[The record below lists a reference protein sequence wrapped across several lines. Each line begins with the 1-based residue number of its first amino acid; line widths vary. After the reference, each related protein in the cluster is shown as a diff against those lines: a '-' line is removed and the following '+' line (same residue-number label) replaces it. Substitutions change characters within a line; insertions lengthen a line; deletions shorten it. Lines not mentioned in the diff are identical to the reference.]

1 MLHAE
6 RIIDDDNG
14 TSAGKRFRHDK
25 RCHQRKYEQKHYH
38 HLQIHEQLMD
48 EFFKKSLGLYVL
60 KDMLP
65 EQIGGNLQIRSAWF

>member
-1 MLHAE
+1 
-6 RIIDDDNG
+6 
-14 TSAGKRFRHDK
+14 
-25 RCHQRKYEQKHYH
+25 
-38 HLQIHEQLMD
+38 MD